1 MNQDSVSLLQEC
13 NAGAKMGL
21 KSLNDVLDDVCS
33 ANMKQTLMKSRAE
46 HERIQCQTNAMLYKD
61 QKDGKEPDMMATAM
75 SWMKTNAKMA
85 MDGSDQT
92 IANLITDGCNMG
104 VTSINRYLNQYQD
117 ADMQAKGVAKDLIAI
132 EEKLAKDLRTYL

>member
-33 ANMKQTLMKSRAE
+33 SNMKQTLMKSRAE
-46 HERIQCQTNAMLYKD
+46 HERIQSQTNAMLYKD
-61 QKDGKEPDMMATAM
+61 QKEGKEPDKMAAAM
-75 SWMKTNAKMA
+75 SWMKTSAKMV
-85 MDGSDQT
+85 MDSSDQT

-117 ADMQAKGVAKDLIAI
+117 ADMQAKGIARDLIAV
-132 EEKLAKDLRTYL
+132 EEKLAKDLRMYL